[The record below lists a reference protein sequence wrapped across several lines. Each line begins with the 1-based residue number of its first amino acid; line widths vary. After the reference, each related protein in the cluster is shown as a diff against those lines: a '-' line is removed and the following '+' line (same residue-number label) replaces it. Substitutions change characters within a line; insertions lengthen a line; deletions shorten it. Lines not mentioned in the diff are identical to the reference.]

1 MGTTVGV
8 MRVVDLWRYPV
19 KSLQG
24 ERLAAS
30 DVVETGLV
38 GDRRWALVDT
48 STGHVLTARRVPEL
62 LMASA
67 RHLAPDGVA
76 ITLPDG
82 TESNDDDVLSDW
94 LGRPVELRRAD
105 QHESPTYEAPVDD
118 LDPEAQWAHWEGPTG
133 VFHDSKRT
141 QVSICSLASM
151 GDWDRRRFRF
161 NVIVDGEDEDDLVGS
176 EVRIGD
182 VGLVVKKRI
191 DRCVMVTR
199 PQPDGIERDT
209 SVLKTINRERDR
221 CLGIGAVVRTHGRIA
236 IGDEV
241 VRWP

>member
-1 MGTTVGV
+1 

-24 ERLAAS
+24 ERLSAS
-30 DVVETGLV
+30 DVGELGLT

-48 STGHVLTARRVPEL
+48 GTGHVLTARRVPEL

-82 TESNDDDVLSDW
+82 TESNDDSVLSDW
-94 LGRPVELRRAD
+94 LGRAVELRRAD
-105 QHESPTYEAPVDD
+105 QHDAPTYEGPVDD
-118 LDPEAQWAHWEGPTG
+118 LDPEAQWSFWEGPSG

-151 GDWDRRRFRF
+151 RDWDRRRFRI
-161 NVIVDGEDEDDLVGS
+161 NVIVDGDDGSEDDLVGS
-176 EVRIGD
+176 SLRVGD
-182 VGLVVKKRI
+182 VRLDVTKRI
-191 DRCVMVTR
+191 DRCVMTTR

-221 CLGIGAVVRTHGRIA
+221 CLGVGAVITRPGRIA
-236 IGDEV
+236 LGDEV
-241 VRWP
+241 QPA

>member
-1 MGTTVGV
+1 

-30 DVVETGLV
+30 EVSELGLV

-48 STGHVLTARRVPEL
+48 GTGHALTARRVPEL

-82 TESNDDDVLSDW
+82 TESTDDDVLSDW
-94 LGRPVELRRAD
+94 LGRQVELRRAD
-105 QHESPTYEAPVDD
+105 QHEAPTYEAPVDD
-118 LDPEAQWAHWEGPTG
+118 LDPEAQWAFWEGPSG
-133 VFHDSKRT
+133 VFHDSART
-141 QVSICSLASM
+141 QVSIGSLASM
-151 GDWDRRRFRF
+151 GDWDHRRFRF
-161 NVIVDGEDEDDLVGS
+161 NVVVDGDGEDQLIGR
-176 EVRIGD
+176 EVRLGG
-182 VGLVVKKRI
+182 VGLLVKKRI

-209 SVLKTINRERDR
+209 SVLKTIIRERDR
-221 CLGIGAVVRTHGRIA
+221 CLGIGAVVTSLGRIA
-236 IGDEV
+236 LDDEL
-241 VRWP
+241 RPT

>member
-1 MGTTVGV
+1 

-30 DVVETGLV
+30 DVGELGLV
-38 GDRRWALVDT
+38 GDRRWGIVDT
-48 STGHVLTARRVPEL
+48 ETEHVLTARRVPEL

-82 TESNDDDVLSDW
+82 TESNDDAVLSDW
-94 LGRPVELRRAD
+94 LGRSVELRRAD
-105 QHESPTYEAPVDD
+105 QHEAPTYEGPVDD
-118 LDPEAQWAHWEGPTG
+118 LDPEAQWAHWEGPSG

-141 QVSICSLASM
+141 QVSICSLVSM

-161 NVIVDGEDEDDLVGS
+161 NVIVDDGGEDDLVGCDITVG
-176 EVRIGD
+176 E
-182 VGLVVKKRI
+182 VGLLVKKRI
-191 DRCVMVTR
+191 DRCVMTTR

-221 CLGIGAVVRTHGRIA
+221 CLGIGAVVTRPGRLA
-236 IGDEV
+236 LGDDLT
-241 VRWP
+241 RL